1 MRRLIYLFLG
11 LIVLNGCATV
21 ALPTDKES
29 SIVVGELKLHVS
41 GMGTA
46 NNGANGDVN
55 TDFAQSAAVF
65 LQNEASGKTY
75 ELRTDI
81 GNGFFSLANAEPGTY
96 KVVGLCAQVNTINA
110 YVTITSSSDKSPH
123 FQLDPFRLVNL
134 GIIRWDFSYD
144 LALSKNTNT
153 FDFNTDYQSVA
164 RTLSHEV
171 PSNAW
176 ADRQSDQVVF
186 SGEIDAKPLV
196 NPVQLPVG
204 HFRSCPKGAIWSSSS
219 K

>member
-1 MRRLIYLFLG
+1 MRRLISLFLG
-11 LIVLNGCATV
+11 LILLNGCATV
-21 ALPTDKES
+21 APPTDKES
-29 SIVVGELKLHVS
+29 SLVVGQLKLNVS

-46 NNGANGDVN
+46 NNGADGFLN
-55 TDFAQSAAVF
+55 TTIAESAAVF

-75 ELRTDI
+75 ELRTEI
-81 GNGFFSLANAEPGTY
+81 GNGFFALANAEPGTY
-96 KVVGLCAQVNTINA
+96 KVVSLWAQVRTTNA
-110 YVTITSSSDKSPH
+110 YITITSSFDKSPH
-123 FQLDPFRLVNL
+123 FQLDPSRLVNL

-164 RTLSHEV
+164 RTLSHKV

-196 NPVQLPVG
+196 NPVRLP
-204 HFRSCPKGAIWSSSS
+204 HFRHCPKSWS
-219 K
+219 